1 MSLSDPIA
9 DMLTRIR
16 NAQRA
21 KHESCVIPG
30 SKLKKNILELLHNEG
45 YIGEVNTVK
54 TGSFD
59 DFQVK
64 LKYDSNKQ
72 PVIKLIEK
80 VSKPGRRVY
89 IQSADIRPFRNNLG
103 TLIISTSQGV
113 MTGKKARQLKIG
125 GEVLC
130 KVF

>member
-16 NAQRA
+16 NAQQA
-21 KHESCVIPG
+21 KHELCVIPG
-30 SKLKKNILELLHNEG
+30 SKIKKSILDLLKEEG
-45 YIGEVNTVK
+45 FVDDVQTVK
-54 TGSFD
+54 NGSFD

-64 LKYDSNKQ
+64 LKYDTEKK
-72 PVIKLIEK
+72 PVIRMIER
-80 VSKPGRRVY
+80 VSTPGRRVY
-89 IQSADIRPFRNNLG
+89 IQSGEIRPFRNNIG
-103 TLIISTSQGV
+103 TLILSTSKGV
-113 MTGKKARQLKIG
+113 MTGKRARKLRVG

>member
-16 NAQRA
+16 NAQQA
-21 KHESCVIPG
+21 KHELCVIPG
-30 SKLKKNILELLHNEG
+30 SKIKKSILDLLKEEG
-45 YIGEVNTVK
+45 FLDDVQTVK
-54 TGSFD
+54 NGSFD

-64 LKYDSNKQ
+64 LKYDTEKK
-72 PVIKLIEK
+72 PVIRMIER
-80 VSKPGRRVY
+80 VSTPGRRVY
-89 IQSADIRPFRNNLG
+89 IQSGEIRPFRNNIG
-103 TLIISTSQGV
+103 TLILSTSKGV
-113 MTGKKARQLKIG
+113 MTGKRARKLRVG